1 MSGLDGKVVVVA
13 GGATGI
19 GARTAVRLAEQGAK
33 VVVGDVN
40 GPGAEETAA
49 GIVTS
54 GGTATAV
61 TFDIVDEDSVEA
73 LFRTAVDTY
82 GGVDHL
88 FNVAADLSD
97 ETIGRDTN
105 IVDID
110 LAVWD
115 RTITVNLRGFL
126 LTMRAAIP
134 LMLERG
140 GGSIVNTSSDAA
152 YMGEPQRPSYA
163 AAKAAVLALTRHV
176 ANRWGREGI
185 RCNAVAPGL
194 VVSHQSKLVGNE
206 FWEQLRLSN
215 PMGRLGTPDDIATA
229 VVFLMSDEASWV
241 NGQTLRIDGGTVML

>member
-40 GPGAEETAA
+40 GPGAKETAA
-49 GIVTS
+49 GIVS
-54 GGTATAV
+54 AGGAATAV
-61 TFDIVDEDSVEA
+61 TFDIVDEASVEA

-82 GGVDHL
+82 GGIDHL

-97 ETIGRDTN
+97 DTIGRDSN

-140 GGSIVNTSSDAA
+140 GGAIVNTSSDAA

-241 NGQTLRIDGGTVML
+241 NGQTHRIDGGTVML

>member
-1 MSGLDGKVVVVA
+1 VSGLDSMVVVVA

-19 GARTAVRLAEQGAK
+19 GERAAVRLAEQGAR
-33 VVVGDVN
+33 VVVGDVD
-40 GPGAEETAA
+40 GPGAEATAA
-49 GIVTS
+49 GIVAS
-54 GGTATAV
+54 GGDATAV
-61 TFDIVDEDSVEA
+61 TFDIADEDSVEA
-73 LFRTAVDTY
+73 LFRITVDTY

-97 ETIGRDTN
+97 GTIGRDSN
-105 IVDID
+105 VVDID

-126 LTMRAAIP
+126 LTMRGAIP

-140 GGSIVNTSSDAA
+140 GGAIVNTSSDAA
-152 YMGEPQRPSYA
+152 YVGEPERPSYA

-176 ANRWGREGI
+176 ASRWGREGI

-194 VVSHQSKLVGNE
+194 VVSRQDKLAGNE
-206 FWEQLRLSN
+206 LWEQLRRSN
-215 PMGRLGTPDDIATA
+215 PMGRLGTPDDIATT

-241 NGQTLRIDGGTVML
+241 NGQTHRIDGGTVML